1 MPLFSIDGIFTQDSS
16 LYTQYPMYGAHTP
29 PINKIRSY
37 RGVRGMKNLFC
48 LNQACTCRCSLTMH
62 QPIVGQTDWFN
73 PAMNLFLLGLTC
85 SEWPA
90 QALRLQNASSCL
102 HYPGACIITT
112 LSATHR
118 PCYPAAS
125 QYLHKEPQVLR
136 LRCPVPSDRHHA
148 MSRPLQSQRSRHIS
162 CLTASLLPCVFLIG
176 TAHNKLRFAPFP
188 LRAIFI

>member
-1 MPLFSIDGIFTQDSS
+1 
-16 LYTQYPMYGAHTP
+16 
-29 PINKIRSY
+29 
-37 RGVRGMKNLFC
+37 
-48 LNQACTCRCSLTMH
+48 
-62 QPIVGQTDWFN
+62 
-73 PAMNLFLLGLTC
+73 MNLFLLGLTC

-148 MSRPLQSQRSRHIS
+148 MSRPLPSQRSRHTS
-162 CLTASLLPCVFLIG
+162 CLTASFLPCVFIIS
-176 TAHNKLRFAPFP
+176 TEHITTLRSAPFP
-188 LRAIFI
+188 VTCFFHLSICCVAGRLPTAPGRHPGKVFINQCHPQFVVACRLTRRVL

>member
-1 MPLFSIDGIFTQDSS
+1 
-16 LYTQYPMYGAHTP
+16 
-29 PINKIRSY
+29 
-37 RGVRGMKNLFC
+37 
-48 LNQACTCRCSLTMH
+48 
-62 QPIVGQTDWFN
+62 
-73 PAMNLFLLGLTC
+73 MNLFLLGLTC

-90 QALRLQNASSCL
+90 QALRLQNASSRL

-136 LRCPVPSDRHHA
+136 LRCPVPVFRHHA

-188 LRAIFI
+188 VTCYLHLINLFCVSGRLPTGAVRRPAMPFFISATLSLL

>member
-1 MPLFSIDGIFTQDSS
+1 
-16 LYTQYPMYGAHTP
+16 
-29 PINKIRSY
+29 
-37 RGVRGMKNLFC
+37 
-48 LNQACTCRCSLTMH
+48 
-62 QPIVGQTDWFN
+62 
-73 PAMNLFLLGLTC
+73 MNLFLLGLTC

-136 LRCPVPSDRHHA
+136 LRCPVPVFRHHA

-176 TAHNKLRFAPFP
+176 TAHNNTALRSVSCYVLSSFYQSLLC
-188 LRAIFI
+188 LRAPANRRCQTPCNAFFHQRHPQFVVACRLTRHV